1 MVKREF
7 VKEIPERMS
16 ITQVEAK
23 QFVKVFQDILTE
35 ELQQNRPL
43 ELQGFGTF
51 SSWKQIGRAARNP
64 KTGVPCWIEP
74 RVSAKFRPGKFLLE
88 ALNEADK

>member
-7 VKEIPERMS
+7 VKEISERMS

-51 SSWKQIGRAARNP
+51 SS
-64 KTGVPCWIEP
+64 
-74 RVSAKFRPGKFLLE
+74 
-88 ALNEADK
+88 

>member
-7 VKEIPERMS
+7 VKEISERMS

-23 QFVKVFQDILTE
+23 QFVKDILTE

>member
-1 MVKREF
+1 MVKRELI
-7 VKEIPERMS
+7 KEISERMS

-51 SSWKQIGRAARNP
+51 TSWETNRACCPQSENGGTLLDRASCECEIQAW
-64 KTGVPCWIEP
+64 KIFTGSFE
-74 RVSAKFRPGKFLLE
+74 
-88 ALNEADK
+88 